1 MSLDQH
7 YADVLT
13 MGRSGVDIFPLQV
26 GAHLEDVETFG
37 KFLGGSPTNVAVGAA
52 RLVPRAHCLLGVGGG
67 VGIVLGLVL
76 TPAPSYPP
84 SPSLRAPSPSWLSRP
99 SLPESPSWLAS
110 RGGATSR
117 RSSRSGTCTDRGW
130 RPRRRRSS
138 RTRKLAM
145 GAAEEACSVRT
156 GRMVI
161 VNVCGRRRP
170 RPCGP
175 TRPCEGKGG
184 EPVRHVPSDATILF
198 SRRVNCSD
206 KNKWREEWTNA
217 QICQ

>member
-1 MSLDQH
+1 MSALRRHPDNGALRRRH
-7 YADVLT
+7 LSTPGRRPPRGCRNLWKVPRRKPDERRRR
-13 MGRSGVDIFPLQV
+13 GRSPRSPRPLPSRRRR
-26 GAHLEDVETFG
+26 
-37 KFLGGSPTNVAVGAA
+37 GSRN
-52 RLVPRAHCLLGVGGG
+52 RPRACAHPGPLLAALALVACSLTLL
-67 VGIVLGLVL
+67 VVASLLARVALLAGL
-76 TPAPSYPP
+76 T
-84 SPSLRAPSPSWLSRP
+84 
-99 SLPESPSWLAS
+99 
-110 RGGATSR
+110 GGATSR

-156 GRMVI
+156 GRVVI

>member
-37 KFLGGSPTNVAVGAA
+37 KFLGGSSTNVAVAAA

-99 SLPESPSWLAS
+99 SSPESPSWLAS
-110 RGGATSR
+110 RGA
-117 RSSRSGTCTDRGW
+117 
-130 RPRRRRSS
+130 RRRGVPRAQGPA
-138 RTRKLAM
+138 RTED
-145 GAAEEACSVRT
+145 G
-156 GRMVI
+156 GREDDGHRARE
-161 VNVCGRRRP
+161 NWRRGRRKRP
-170 RPCGP
+170 AR
-175 TRPCEGKGG
+175 CERAG
-184 EPVRHVPSDATILF
+184 
-198 SRRVNCSD
+198 
-206 KNKWREEWTNA
+206 W
-217 QICQ
+217 

>member
-7 YADVLT
+7 YADILT

-37 KFLGGSPTNVAVGAA
+37 KFLGGSPTNVVVAAA

-110 RGGATSR
+110 RGRDVEAFLVLRDLHGPRMVAAKTTVIAHAKTGDGGGGR
-117 RSSRSGTCTDRGW
+117 GLLGVNGPGGDRQ
-130 RPRRRRSS
+130 RVRE
-138 RTRKLAM
+138 TQAKA
-145 GAAEEACSVRT
+145 VRT
-156 GRMVI
+156 H
-161 VNVCGRRRP
+161 
-170 RPCGP
+170 
-175 TRPCEGKGG
+175 T
-184 EPVRHVPSDATILF
+184 AL
-198 SRRVNCSD
+198 
-206 KNKWREEWTNA
+206 
-217 QICQ
+217 